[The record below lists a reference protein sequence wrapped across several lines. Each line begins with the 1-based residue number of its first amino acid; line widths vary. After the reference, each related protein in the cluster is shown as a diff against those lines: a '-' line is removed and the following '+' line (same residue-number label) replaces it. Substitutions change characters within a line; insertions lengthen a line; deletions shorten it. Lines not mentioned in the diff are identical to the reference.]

1 MSAIDDRIQKAS
13 KELQDALNAG
23 DAAGKR
29 YIVRADIGQIE
40 GEGKIRYGY
49 AVRVQEYNMREVA

>member
-23 DAAGKR
+23 DAAGKQ
-29 YIVRADIGQIE
+29 YIVRTGIGQIE
-40 GEGKIRYGY
+40 CEGNIRYGY
-49 AVRVQEYNMREVA
+49 VVRVEEYNMREVA